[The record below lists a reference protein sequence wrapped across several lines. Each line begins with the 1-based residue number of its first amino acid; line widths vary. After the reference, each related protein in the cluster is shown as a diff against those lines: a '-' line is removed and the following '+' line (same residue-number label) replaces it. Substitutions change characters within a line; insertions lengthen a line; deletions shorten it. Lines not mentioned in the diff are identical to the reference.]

1 MKRIHLNLTVADID
15 KSVAFYSRLFAEEPT
30 VRHSDYAKWMLDDP
44 RVNFAISTH
53 GANAGI
59 DHVGIQVEND
69 SEMAEIRDRLN
80 AAEAEVYDQGDVTC
94 CYAESTKA
102 WVRDPD
108 GVAWETFQ
116 THGQVTT
123 YGDGGRESG
132 QRTHSG
138 EDTGCC
144 GAPATGEGGKQDA
157 CC

>member
-1 MKRIHLNLTVADID
+1 MKRLHINLTVSDLD
-15 KSVAFYSRLFAEEPT
+15 KSIAFYSTLFAEKPA
-30 VRHSDYAKWMLDDP
+30 VQHDDYAKWMLDDP
-44 RVNFAISTH
+44 RVNFAVSTR
-53 GANAGI
+53 GANPGI
-59 DHVGIQVEND
+59 DHVGIQAEND
-69 SEMAEIRDRLN
+69 AEMAEIRDRLD
-80 AAEAEVYDQGDVTC
+80 AAEAEIYDQGDVTC

-132 QRTHSG
+132 QRTHNR
-138 EDTGCC
+138 EKTGCC
-144 GAPATGEGGKQDA
+144 GGSGSDETVDQEA